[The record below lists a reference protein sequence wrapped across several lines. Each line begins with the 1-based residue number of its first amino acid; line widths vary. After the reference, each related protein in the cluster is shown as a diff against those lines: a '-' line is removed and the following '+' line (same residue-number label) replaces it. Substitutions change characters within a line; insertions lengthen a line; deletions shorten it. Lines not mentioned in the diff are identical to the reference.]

1 MGYISGTRTV
11 YVEHSY
17 ADCYLY
23 ASGTTGGLIGS
34 CIGTADI
41 TLRDCYTAGFQE
53 ADVMAGLVGGE
64 LSYGDVI
71 DTCYSASARLNG
83 SEKLTYSTAKPA
95 DVTTG
100 KPDITSTY
108 YMSHGDHD
116 MDGTVFL
123 PTMSSGAAATG
134 PTPSRSTSTTPSPL
148 RPAAATPWPITWWT
162 AWAWALTPIPV

>member
-1 MGYISGTRTV
+1 
-11 YVEHSY
+11 
-17 ADCYLY
+17 
-23 ASGTTGGLIGS
+23 
-34 CIGTADI
+34 
-41 TLRDCYTAGFQE
+41 
-53 ADVMAGLVGGE
+53 MAGLVGGE

-116 MDGTVFL
+116 MDGTVFADYEQWSGRNRADAIEKYLNDAFTAETGGSDTVAYNLMDGMGLSLSDAVRLLLVRVAAEKAL
-123 PTMSSGAAATG
+123 PFEIRV
-134 PTPSRSTSTTPSPL
+134 PNTSTIRAMEDVNVGTLESFESV
-148 RPAAATPWPITWWT
+148 T
-162 AWAWALTPIPV
+162 ALMASIDENN